1 MTIRN
6 LRLAKLNKL
15 ALLISLF
22 SWSKYNSKEFP
33 TRFHPSFGFFVCFVL
48 FFFLWY
54 RNWFG
59 IAVIVDFVQYTSTV
73 FAPFLQTYDG
83 AVSFLVSAINNK

>member
-22 SWSKYNSKEFP
+22 SWSKDNSKEFP
-33 TRFHPSFGFFVCFVL
+33 TQFHSVFWFLSLLL
-48 FFFLWY
+48 FFLFWF

-59 IAVIVDFVQYTSTV
+59 LAVIVDFVQYTSL
-73 FAPFLQTYDG
+73 FLG
-83 AVSFLVSAINNK
+83 LSSKH